1 MDKQTR
7 LIETSIRL
15 FHEKGFHGTPTS
27 LIAKEAG
34 VANGTL
40 FQYFRSK
47 ENLIL
52 QAYNSIKEEMGRYV
66 ETTQTGAGTIMG
78 HMKSVLSSSITWA
91 LDHPLKFDFIQQF
104 HTSPYLQKVEQET
117 IEKHKRPHMD
127 MIQEAIDQ
135 KVFKPLPKELIYT
148 LISSH
153 TFGMYQYLRANEVV
167 SHERNEV
174 IETGL
179 DLLIKMIS

>member
-1 MDKQTR
+1 
-7 LIETSIRL
+7 
-15 FHEKGFHGTPTS
+15 
-27 LIAKEAG
+27 
-34 VANGTL
+34 
-40 FQYFRSK
+40 
-47 ENLIL
+47 
-52 QAYNSIKEEMGRYV
+52 
-66 ETTQTGAGTIMG
+66 
-78 HMKSVLSSSITWA
+78 
-91 LDHPLKFDFIQQF
+91 
-104 HTSPYLQKVEQET
+104 
-117 IEKHKRPHMD
+117 

-153 TFGMYQYLRANEVV
+153 TFGMYQYLRANEVA